1 MQLQEIIKKKKTNLT
16 IILFFHFILN
26 VFKQFLKACM
36 STLFLRK
43 KKIFFLSLSLCL
55 SIDSDLIKIR
65 KIKHQQPYIFLQL
78 FFNFS

>member
-1 MQLQEIIKKKKTNLT
+1 MQLQEILF
-16 IILFFHFILN
+16 FFHFILN
-26 VFKQFLKACM
+26 VFKQFFLKAYM
-36 STLFLRK
+36 STLFFRK
-43 KKIFFLSLSLCL
+43 KKIFFLSLSL